1 MQHETDYVKTIKQI
15 CELLRSD
22 PTPEVI
28 NGLRE
33 SFEDLS
39 KQLRAGPFLE
49 VFETTLGNIPFA
61 ALFSLL
67 AAPDN
72 KLIVIVAEVTGQLL
86 KPVTWSMVHQTFEDY
101 IVQGLDHPHP
111 VVKCLVLDQ
120 FLKCEQS
127 SDPFSPQYGP
137 HLWKC
142 LSGKNDS
149 DSTKTAKKALVHLFE
164 IGMGIDYL
172 LTSESIAVVRKLLAG
187 SESQRFRIYDVMAAA
202 IKKSDSAFEFFRQE
216 GILDTFLSE
225 AASGDILVSVNFY
238 ETVPKFCSSA
248 VPFEYLVSTG
258 VFSKALQCLIDA
270 EKDKGVTSSLMQV
283 AVLKLFSRMVDVE
296 GADAK
301 TFLEKHAFVNELTN
315 ILESSES
322 SSELRST
329 AISCLGTI
337 GNSPRALEY
346 LTEEKK
352 ALAAFAEIYKSSLS
366 HMRVECLQ
374 AIACIFGHSQT
385 PSKEMSQACYELY
398 MQLDN
403 GGLLVSLTKEIMKG
417 FEESCVAGFAVI
429 QKMALHVWGIREIS
443 NHQNI
448 VNFLLMR
455 DASRGKNV
463 QQWQFAVIQEIV
475 RSPSAKDAF
484 DADTF
489 ARLSKYEKEGPY
501 FVNSVPQVALRLD

>member
-127 SDPFSPQYGP
+127 SDP
-137 HLWKC
+137 
-142 LSGKNDS
+142 
-149 DSTKTAKKALVHLFE
+149 LFE